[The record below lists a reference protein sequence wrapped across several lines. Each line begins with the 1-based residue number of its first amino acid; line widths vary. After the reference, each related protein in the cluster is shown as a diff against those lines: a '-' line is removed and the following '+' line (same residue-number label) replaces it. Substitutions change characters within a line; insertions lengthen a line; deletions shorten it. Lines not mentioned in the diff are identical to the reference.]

1 MKNRIIKYLAFC
13 SVVTCSATYA
23 SDCINLSKRIATQ
36 LQDAYVIE
44 ETANELSK
52 LVRSAPFLAS
62 CEQQKTP
69 QGIAKYVTEALNK
82 LANDKHLALV
92 YDPLWV
98 KDLKKHYS
106 SSPKEAFADSRA
118 LETPTDNYGFKKVE
132 ILDGNIGYMDIRSFA
147 DSHLGGE
154 TVENAMKFLKYT
166 DGIIIDLRH
175 NFGGSPFMV
184 TTLASYFFDA
194 DTVHLFTSESRSS
207 GSLTQIQDWT
217 SPYVPGPRFNDVPVY
232 ILTSQNSASA
242 AEAFSYTMK
251 SIGRATLVGE
261 VTAGAAHGRSVEI
274 INDSFLLSLPTARPV
289 DPRTNSNWERLGVT
303 PTIAAKSENALNIAY
318 ADLLKELIKQDGK
331 NKALQQW
338 VYPVIHA
345 KSESYKAQQ
354 SEVTQITGTYGNR
367 KIYQKGDKLFYQ
379 YVGDTAFEI
388 ELLDKET
395 ITFKAFSNARL
406 EVVYQDKKVTGIR
419 MLHFGDTPQTFNKT
433 S

>member
-1 MKNRIIKYLAFC
+1 
-13 SVVTCSATYA
+13 
-23 SDCINLSKRIATQ
+23 
-36 LQDAYVIE
+36 
-44 ETANELSK
+44 
-52 LVRSAPFLAS
+52 
-62 CEQQKTP
+62 
-69 QGIAKYVTEALNK
+69 
-82 LANDKHLALV
+82 
-92 YDPLWV
+92 
-98 KDLKKHYS
+98 
-106 SSPKEAFADSRA
+106 
-118 LETPTDNYGFKKVE
+118 
-132 ILDGNIGYMDIRSFA
+132 
-147 DSHLGGE
+147 
-154 TVENAMKFLKYT
+154 
-166 DGIIIDLRH
+166 
-175 NFGGSPFMV
+175 MV
-184 TTLASYFFDA
+184 NSLASYFFNQ
-194 DTVHLFTSESRSS
+194 DTVHLFNTETRVD
-207 GSLTQIQDWT
+207 GEVNQLQEWT
-217 SPYVPGPRFNDVPVY
+217 SPYVPGHRLDKIPLY
-232 ILTSQNSASA
+232 ILTSSNTASA

-289 DPRTNSNWERLGVT
+289 DPRTNSNWERVGVT

-345 KSESYKAQQ
+345 KSKRYKAQQ

-388 ELLDKET
+388 ELLDKKT

-419 MLHFGDTPQTFNKT
+419 MLHFGDTPQTFSKT